1 MATPRSQRIGIWIIA
16 IVLTIGTLGSFLVMV
31 LSINN
36 QAIDNAE
43 YQKQYTEYLAEQK
56 KSAQT
61 NADNSE
67 SFSSDYSAVA
77 FDAASVTE
85 LQVETLVQGTGETVS
100 ATDSVNVSY
109 FGWTADGVIFDS
121 SKKKDATADSPATFA
136 LSEVITGWTEGLT
149 GLKIGSV
156 VKLTIPADKAYGTA
170 GSGIISADS
179 PLQFIIKIHSID
191 NSSTTES

>member
-136 LSEVITGWTEGLT
+136 LSEVVTGWTEGLT
-149 GLKIGSV
+149 GLKVGSV

-179 PLQFIIKIHSID
+179 PLQFIIKIYSID

>member
-31 LSINN
+31 LSIKN

-67 SFSSDYSAVA
+67 SFSGDYSAAA
-77 FDAASVTE
+77 FDAAGVTT
-85 LQVETLVQGTGETVS
+85 LSVETLVQGTGDVISE
-100 ATDSVNVSY
+100 TDSINVSY
-109 FGWTADGVIFDS
+109 FGWTADGVIFDG
-121 SKKKDATADSPATFA
+121 SKKKDATTDSPTTFA
-136 LSEVITGWTEGLT
+136 LSGVITGWTEGLT
-149 GLKIGSV
+149 GVKVGSV
-156 VKLTIPADKAYGTA
+156 VKLTIPSDKAYGTT
-170 GSGIISADS
+170 GSGIIGADS
-179 PLQFIIKIHSID
+179 PLQFIVQIHGID
-191 NSSTTES
+191 NSSTTQA